1 MPATL
6 DLKPYGVPHVL
17 RAGFNFNTVK
27 QTDLRNG
34 SRAINVR
41 DGETKSFTLGDGA
54 GVKYSVEEN
63 LGEGTYGIAYRVK
76 APDGKE
82 YAIKFIKEKLSNK
95 AEFITFLKE
104 CIVQILV
111 VEASKTKADGPYA
124 PRVYD
129 ICYNTT
135 RNEGYI
141 RSELMKNKLDNLVGA
156 FTPDQN
162 DIFVPDALLQ
172 IANIMRDLQISLE
185 FSHRDMK
192 GDNVMYTKGVG
203 GRRLMRLIDFGMAC
217 VTWNGMKISG
227 SSWFDASHSCF
238 KKDRDMSQLI
248 FYIQRYH
255 HTKLSPQLDLR
266 LQLMLRATVGASH
279 KCDMHLLCPAHG
291 LKEWS
296 DVYNFVD
303 RANVK
308 IPGGKP
314 NFVATDMQR
323 FVDGEA
329 FESPVNSLVVS
340 LAPKPAAVAAGMP
353 AHDPPRICPA
363 GEHMDPATG
372 RCVKDVAPPLVGNA
386 GLVPCPAGKVRN
398 PVTGLCVKA
407 TGAIARRVAATAHRM
422 PAVAALS
429 ARAVAPKPRAAA
441 GAAAAAA
448 PVGAVARAA
457 AVHGAVG
464 KPCPPGKMR
473 HPRTRRCVKAG
484 VMGGMRSTRRNR
496 Y

>member
-6 DLKPYGVPHVL
+6 DLATYGVPHIL
-17 RAGFNFNTVK
+17 RAGFNFNVIK
-27 QTDLRNG
+27 QSDLRKG
-34 SRAINVR
+34 TRAISVSS
-41 DGETKSFTLGDGA
+41 GETKSFTLGDGA
-54 GVKYSVEEN
+54 GVKYTVEEN
-63 LGEGTYGIAYRVK
+63 LGEGTYGIAYRAK

-82 YAIKFIKEKLSNK
+82 YAIKFIKEKLSDK
-95 AEFITFLKE
+95 TEFITFLKE

-129 ICYNTT
+129 ICYNST

-162 DIFVPDALLQ
+162 DVFLPDALQQ
-172 IANIMRDLQISLE
+172 IAKMISDLQKSLE

-192 GDNVMYTKGVG
+192 GDNIMYTKGPG

-266 LQLMLRATVGASH
+266 FQLMLRASVGASH
-279 KCDMHLLCPAHG
+279 KCDMHKLCPTHG
-291 LKEWS
+291 LKEWRN
-296 DVYNFVD
+296 VYNFVD

-314 NFVATDMQR
+314 NFVAQDMQR
-323 FVDGEA
+323 FSDGEA

-340 LAPKPAAVAAGMP
+340 LTPSPEAAALPAR
-353 AHDPPRICPA
+353 DPPGICPP
-363 GEHMDPATG
+363 GEHKDPATG
-372 RCVKDVAPPLVGNA
+372 RCVKDIAPPLVGNA
-386 GLVPCPAGKVRN
+386 GLAPCPAGKVRN
-398 PVTGLCVKA
+398 PATGRCVKA
-407 TGAIARRVAATAHRM
+407 TGAVARHVAAA
-422 PAVAALS
+422 PAALS
-429 ARAVAPKPRAAA
+429 ARAVAPKPH
-441 GAAAAAA
+441 AA
-448 PVGAVARAA
+448 PAGAVARAA

-464 KPCPPGKMR
+464 KPCPPGKIR

-484 VMGGMRSTRRNR
+484 VMGGTRKHR